1 MASNKISDL
10 INQLKND
17 ENRPAEADALIP
29 LLEARQK
36 ELGDDATEEQMDQ
49 AIQECIMAHLAGSLG
64 MSVYGISGEETQEF
78 MESATTAVK
87 SFFDEEG

>member
-10 INQLKND
+10 IEQLKND
-17 ENRPAEADALIP
+17 ENRPAQADALIP

-49 AIQECIMAHLAGSLG
+49 AIQACTMAHLAGSLG
-64 MSVYGISGEETQEF
+64 M
-78 MESATTAVK
+78 
-87 SFFDEEG
+87 

>member
-29 LLEARQK
+29 LLEARQNK
-36 ELGDDATEEQMDQ
+36 TER
-49 AIQECIMAHLAGSLG
+49 IG
-64 MSVYGISGEETQEF
+64 
-78 MESATTAVK
+78 
-87 SFFDEEG
+87 